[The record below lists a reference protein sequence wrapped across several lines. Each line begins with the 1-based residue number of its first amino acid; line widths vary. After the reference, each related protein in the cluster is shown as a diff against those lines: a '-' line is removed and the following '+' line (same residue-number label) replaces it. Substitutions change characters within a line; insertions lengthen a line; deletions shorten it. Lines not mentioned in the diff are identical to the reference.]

1 MQLDLWPEEIKIR
14 DIDRVDI
21 STLKDLN
28 VNKNSFMNQKSWEF
42 KDFPKGKYFVY
53 KTGGINPFLPEEGRI
68 FPYLLNATTAHYSK
82 GGLITPTLTTPIKY
96 PRWNIRG
103 VRGKP
108 EDFAVLISCHVL
120 VATAFIEQEFTT
132 QTNVCHRDEK
142 KNDYHLWYD
151 IPSLKWGTPSQNR
164 RETDRNK
171 FK

>member
-68 FPYLLNATTAHYSK
+68 FPYLLK
-82 GGLITPTLTTPIKY
+82 
-96 PRWNIRG
+96 
-103 VRGKP
+103 
-108 EDFAVLISCHVL
+108 L
-120 VATAFIEQEFTT
+120 V
-132 QTNVCHRDEK
+132 
-142 KNDYHLWYD
+142 YGY
-151 IPSLKWGTPSQNR
+151 
-164 RETDRNK
+164 
-171 FK
+171 